1 MVSKSYYRR
10 MRTVSQI
17 AGVSM
22 LPVKSDQLF
31 YTYLPPN
38 GGFLLKPS
46 RSQS

>member
-1 MVSKSYYRR
+1 MLSKSYYRT

-38 GGFLLKPS
+38 GGFLLKPN
-46 RSQS
+46 RSQL